1 MQTFIMFI
9 VLSVLGVL
17 AIFAFP
23 NTFQTSNFILGSKV
37 LIKEREYKRFIIFII
52 LGIFFN
58 APNRFFMMIE
68 DIIFPGLKVIE
79 ADFFTKPNTVVFVT
93 GHARSGTTNIH
104 KSLSS
109 LEGVITGTFFDLIF
123 PSLILKYLFSP
134 LIAIVN
140 KIFFNNLLNS
150 DGVPNH
156 QLGVNEEAEED

>member
-23 NTFQTSNFILGSKV
+23 NTFHTSNFILGSKV
-37 LIKEREYKRFIIFII
+37 LIKDRAYSKFIIF
-52 LGIFFN
+52 LTFGIFIS

-68 DIIFPGLKVIE
+68 DIIFPRLKVIE
-79 ADFFTKPNTVVFVT
+79 KDFFTKPNKVVFVT

-109 LEGVITGTFFDLIF
+109 LEGVITGKYFDLLF

>member
-1 MQTFIMFI
+1 MCVFAM
-9 VLSVLGVL
+9 
-17 AIFAFP
+17 FAFP

-52 LGIFFN
+52 LGIFIH
-58 APNRFFMMIE
+58 APNRFLMMIE

-79 ADFFTKPNTVVFVT
+79 ADFFTKPNKVVFVT

-109 LEGVITGTFFDLIF
+109 LEGVITGKFFDLIF

-134 LIAIVN
+134 LISIVN
-140 KIFFNNLLNS
+140 KLFFNNLFDS
-150 DGVPNH
+150 EGVPNH
-156 QLGVNEEAEED
+156 